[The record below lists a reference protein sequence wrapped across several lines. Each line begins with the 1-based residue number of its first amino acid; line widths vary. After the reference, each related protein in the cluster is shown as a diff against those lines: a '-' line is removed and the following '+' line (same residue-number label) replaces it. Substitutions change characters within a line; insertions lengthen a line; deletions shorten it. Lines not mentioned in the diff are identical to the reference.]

1 MTTDAQWPDN
11 VSVDTTADLLLIASR
26 LLVAISARS
35 IARVDETMTIPQLR
49 AVLVVAAAG
58 RMTVE
63 NLSNALGGERSA
75 TGCVAERLVAAG
87 LVALRPHGKS
97 RRELLVVLTPRG
109 AKLVE
114 DLAAFG
120 RQEWGGVVR
129 RMAPAE
135 QGALL
140 GALTAFTAAVGD
152 SAASFDVV

>member
-1 MTTDAQWPDN
+1 MTTDAEWPDN

-49 AVLVVAAAG
+49 ALLVVAAAG

-63 NLSNALGGERSA
+63 NLSGVLGGERSA
-75 TGCVAERLVAAG
+75 TGRVAERLAAAG
-87 LVALRPHGKS
+87 LLALRPHEKS
-97 RRELLVVLTPRG
+97 RRELLVVVTPRG
-109 AKLVE
+109 AKAVE

-120 RQEWGGVVR
+120 RQELGGVVR

-140 GALTAFTAAVGD
+140 GALTAFAAAVGD
-152 SAASFDVV
+152 SASSFDVV